1 MNGVNVRAGRKRR
14 RLIGL
19 LKHVGNLTQGE
30 AEACLRGIEPE
41 AVARLGGWQAT
52 IRRVWPHRHRYQQHI
67 RAK

>member
-1 MNGVNVRAGRKRR
+1 MNGVSVRAGRPQR

-41 AVARLGGWQAT
+41 AVARLGGWQAA
-52 IRRVWPHRHRYQQHI
+52 IRRVWPHRHRHQQHI
-67 RAK
+67 RVK